1 MNARPTLTWFQ
12 GAAGG
17 ILIVLLAL
25 PRTRVWLEADLIGHV
40 LAQMPLLAL
49 AGWLVGDAFAPRLRQ
64 IGENWN
70 QGGVAGLTLVIFT
83 GLFWMLPRSVDG
95 AVQHADY
102 EMAKFMSLPCAGA
115 SLALSFPCAH
125 SLVRGALK
133 ANLISMLGVLA
144 WLYTVAPVRLCNS
157 YLKSDQEMLGTAMA
171 FLAGALAVGW
181 GIGLFFGPARP
192 SIAGDVSPTP
202 SVLQAT
208 SGAQSLS

>member
-25 PRTRVWLEADLIGHV
+25 PRTRGWLEADLIGHV

-95 AVQHADY
+95 AVQQLTT
-102 EMAKFMSLPCAGA
+102 KWP
-115 SLALSFPCAH
+115 
-125 SLVRGALK
+125 
-133 ANLISMLGVLA
+133 
-144 WLYTVAPVRLCNS
+144 NS
-157 YLKSDQEMLGTAMA
+157 
-171 FLAGALAVGW
+171 
-181 GIGLFFGPARP
+181 
-192 SIAGDVSPTP
+192 
-202 SVLQAT
+202 
-208 SGAQSLS
+208 

>member
-1 MNARPTLTWFQ
+1 MLASAKTTRDPGTES
-12 GAAGG
+12 GACRLVR
-17 ILIVLLAL
+17 IPLSVRAL
-25 PRTRVWLEADLIGHV
+25 
-40 LAQMPLLAL
+40 
-49 AGWLVGDAFAPRLRQ
+49 
-64 IGENWN
+64 
-70 QGGVAGLTLVIFT
+70 
-83 GLFWMLPRSVDG
+83 
-95 AVQHADY
+95 
-102 EMAKFMSLPCAGA
+102 
-115 SLALSFPCAH
+115 
-125 SLVRGALK
+125 RGALK